1 MEIKRP
7 TTIILIRHGQ
17 TDWNLQKRW
26 QGDTDIPLNATG
38 KAQARALAARLVSWP
53 IENLYSSDL
62 ERAAETAATLGDSL
76 DLTPILDAG
85 WRERDLGEL
94 EGLTREEI
102 AEKFPHLT
110 LPRQFV
116 ETKEGE
122 IYTVFKKRIVDAFGR
137 IMEKHTGQTTAV
149 VSHSASL
156 RVLISHVL
164 EIPDRIYAPFS
175 LGGNTGISRVVIED
189 GRAQLT
195 LLNDTSHI
203 GG

>member
-17 TDWNLQKRW
+17 TDWNLQGRW

-62 ERAAETAATLGDSL
+62 QRAAETASTLGDSL
-76 DLTPILDAG
+76 GLEPVFDAG
-85 WRERDLGEL
+85 WRERNLGEL
-94 EGLTREEI
+94 EGLTKSEI
-102 AEKFPHLT
+102 AEKYPHLT
-110 LPRQFV
+110 LPRHFV
-116 ETKEGE
+116 ETRDGE
-122 IYTVFKKRIVDAFGR
+122 SYIVFKERVVEAFGR
-137 IMEKHTGQTTAV
+137 IMAKHMGQTTAV

-156 RVLISHVL
+156 RVLISHIL

-175 LGGNTGISRVVIED
+175 LGGNTGLSRVVIEN
-189 GRAQLT
+189 GHAQLT

>member
-1 MEIKRP
+1 MEIIRP

-17 TDWNLQKRW
+17 TDWNLQGRW

-53 IENLYSSDL
+53 IENIYSSDL
-62 ERAAETAATLGDSL
+62 QRAAETSMTLADSL
-76 DLTPILDAG
+76 SLKPIFDAG
-85 WRERDLGEL
+85 WRERNLGEL
-94 EGLTREEI
+94 EGLTRKEI

-116 ETKEGE
+116 ETREGE
-122 IYTVFKKRIVDAFGR
+122 TYTIFRKRVVNAFDR
-137 IMEKHTGQTTAV
+137 IMEKHEGQTTAV

-156 RVLISHVL
+156 RVLISYIL

-175 LGGNTGISRVVIED
+175 LGGNTGLSRVVIED

>member
-17 TDWNLQKRW
+17 TDWNLQGRW

-38 KAQARALAARLVSWP
+38 KAQARALSARLVSWP

-62 ERAAETAATLGDSL
+62 QRAAETAATLGDSL
-76 DLTPILDAG
+76 GLEPILDAG

-94 EGLTREEI
+94 EGLTKKEI
-102 AEKFPHLT
+102 AEKYPHLT

-116 ETKEGE
+116 ETRDGE
-122 IYTVFKKRIVDAFGR
+122 IYTVFKKRVVSAFDR
-137 IMEKHTGQTTAV
+137 VMEKHTGQTTAV

-156 RVLISHVL
+156 RVLISYVL

-175 LGGNTGISRVVIED
+175 LGGNTGLSRIVIED